1 MQILYHLGIAL
12 LLIIVFGGSVRAE
25 DPHWTFDPYAY
36 QYDMTVFA
44 TVAANGAVASNLSD
58 YEVAAFCED
67 ECRGIASV
75 QTVGSNNYCYLR
87 IRSNRQSGETI
98 TFKVYQASTATER
111 VVTEQQLE
119 FKSQNAIGIPSNPY
133 VLDLKVVTLDE
144 NSTTAPELMENL
156 INVSIQRSIIANI
169 WNTICL
175 PFTMTKA
182 MVEEVFGSNVE
193 LAAFQG
199 FTTTYNDDGV
209 TPKAIVLNFSTY
221 TLSEENVLTAG
232 KPFLIKTSKSME
244 GFNVCN
250 VKISNSLIPTETV
263 DNGIPGKFVGTF
275 VNTKVPANALFINN
289 GQLWYSKGKSVV
301 KAFRGWFELGAV
313 LGQEGHFSAR
323 LQINVDGETTAIG
336 EIDRARNVANG
347 NVYNLSGLRSSK
359 AGGGVY
365 IIDGKKYVKK

>member
-1 MQILYHLGIAL
+1 MKNCF
-12 LLIIVFGGSVRAE
+12 LIILLFLCLALGGKAQGTHWSVNIY
-25 DPHWTFDPYAY
+25 DY
-36 QYDMTVFA
+36 QYDMTA
-44 TVAANGAVASNLSD
+44 YVALTTDGEAVSDYSD

-144 NSTTAPELMENL
+144 NSTTAPEPTENL
-156 INVSIQRSIIANI
+156 INVSIQRSIIANV

-244 GFNVCN
+244 GFDVSN
-250 VKISNSLIPTETV
+250 VKISNSLIPTETD
-263 DNGIPGKFVGTF
+263 DNGIQGKFVGTF